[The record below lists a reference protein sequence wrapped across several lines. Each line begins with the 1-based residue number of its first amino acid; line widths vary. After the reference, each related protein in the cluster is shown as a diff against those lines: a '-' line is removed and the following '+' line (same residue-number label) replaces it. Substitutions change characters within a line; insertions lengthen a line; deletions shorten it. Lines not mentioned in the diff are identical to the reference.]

1 MKKEKYLVSIIVPVY
16 NVERYIERCIESI
29 LAQTYKNIELIL
41 INDGSDDNSLQ
52 ICNVFSNRDKRI
64 RVIDKENTGVSS
76 TRNIGIELARGKYL
90 CFIDSDDYIENN
102 YVEMLVGNIHEN
114 AVTFCGYFVDT
125 YKENGN
131 IASIPKIYR
140 KENGNEISNN
150 LVYVFHKGFLSV
162 IWNKIYDVSRLREN
176 NIKFDEK
183 LSLGED
189 LLFNLGYLKTGIE
202 KIQSVDN
209 SLYHY
214 IKRGTESLDNKY
226 RSDFLEIQER
236 IFSELI
242 ITMELYNV
250 SCKKKSLIYFDF
262 MGAIIVSIDNYYAF
276 EYKKQKNRK
285 ALKKV
290 IENACDI
297 IKKYQIIKM
306 VKGKAKVICI
316 IRFIM
321 LKLGMYKIDYMVR
334 NFLKKLLGL

>member
-114 AVTFCGYFVDT
+114 AVIFCGYFVDT

-150 LVYVFHKGFLSV
+150 LVYVFHQGFLSV

-250 SCKKKSLIYFDF
+250 SCKKKSLIYFD
-262 MGAIIVSIDNYYAF
+262 
-276 EYKKQKNRK
+276 
-285 ALKKV
+285 LW
-290 IENACDI
+290 
-297 IKKYQIIKM
+297 
-306 VKGKAKVICI
+306 
-316 IRFIM
+316 
-321 LKLGMYKIDYMVR
+321 
-334 NFLKKLLGL
+334 GL

>member
-1 MKKEKYLVSIIVPVY
+1 MEKEKYLVSIIVPVY

-131 IASIPKIYR
+131 ISSIPKIYR

-150 LVYVFHKGFLSV
+150 LVYVFHQGFLSV

-189 LLFNLGYLKTGIE
+189 LLFNLEYLKTGVKKIE
-202 KIQSVDN
+202 SVN
-209 SLYHY
+209 YSLYHY
-214 IKRGTESLDNKY
+214 IKRGKESLDNKY
-226 RSDFLEIQER
+226 RRDFLDIQENL
-236 IFSELI
+236 FGKLTELSNF
-242 ITMELYNV
+242 YNV
-250 SCKKKSLIYFDF
+250 SDKEKNILKCDF
-262 MGAIIVSIDNYYAF
+262 MGAIIVSIDNFYLF
-276 EYKKQKNRK
+276 NSKDEKKLKYVIKKACQSIEKN
-285 ALKKV
+285 
-290 IENACDI
+290 EI
-297 IKKYQIIKM
+297 IKKLNGKQKIVCGLRYIFIK
-306 VKGKAKVICI
+306 KGLYKLDYLLRKLIKKI
-316 IRFIM
+316 SFI
-321 LKLGMYKIDYMVR
+321 L
-334 NFLKKLLGL
+334 

>member
-1 MKKEKYLVSIIVPVY
+1 MGKKITVIVPVY
-16 NVERYIERCIESI
+16 NTKKFLTRCVNSI
-29 LAQTYKNIELIL
+29 LKQSYENLEVII
-41 INDGSDDNSLQ
+41 IDDGSTDGSAQVCDELSK
-52 ICNVFSNRDKRI
+52 SDKRV
-64 RVIDKENTGVSS
+64 RVIHQKNKGIAT

-150 LVYVFHKGFLSV
+150 LVYVFHQGFLSV

-334 NFLKKLLGL
+334 NFLKKLLRL

>member
-1 MKKEKYLVSIIVPVY
+1 MEKEKYLVSIIVPVY

-131 IASIPKIYR
+131 ISSIPKIYR

-150 LVYVFHKGFLSV
+150 LVYVFHQGFLSV

-250 SCKKKSLIYFDF
+250 SDKEKNILKCDF
-262 MGAIIVSIDNYYAF
+262 MGAIIVSIDNFYLF
-276 EYKKQKNRK
+276 NSKDEKKLKYVIKKACQSIEKN
-285 ALKKV
+285 
-290 IENACDI
+290 EI
-297 IKKYQIIKM
+297 IKKLNGKQKIVCGLRYIFIK
-306 VKGKAKVICI
+306 KGLYKLDYLLRKLIKKI
-316 IRFIM
+316 SFI
-321 LKLGMYKIDYMVR
+321 L
-334 NFLKKLLGL
+334 